1 MQGVLW
7 YLQYVLLL
15 RRRKFYCGCHIL
27 NAWKT
32 QRGKLTSRRSSFFF
46 CLWLLNPS
54 VCYVPLQQ
62 DFCMDS
68 QNSFFLSQ
76 RTDQLNFEW
85 KAARKC
91 IKKYCHSYHF
101 TGRTIEVQVT
111 SRPQNRDK
119 SEVWSAMHAIPSTS
133 SHKDV
138 TRFSRGERAPW
149 SALHI
154 PRCSSV
160 DAFLHAGLCIH
171 IRLILCSSRLH
182 HPRLTKLTLW
192 PSAKCDI
199 CWINVSIV
207 R

>member
-1 MQGVLW
+1 MYCYSDDANSTAAVTFLMPERLSAGNWLHGARLFSFVCDFSIRLSVTYHCNRTFVW
-7 YLQYVLLL
+7 IL
-15 RRRKFYCGCHIL
+15 RTH
-27 NAWKT
+27 
-32 QRGKLTSRRSSFFF
+32 SF
-46 CLWLLNPS
+46 CLSEP
-54 VCYVPLQQ
+54 
-62 DFCMDS
+62 M
-68 QNSFFLSQ
+68 NSISNE
-76 RTDQLNFEW
+76 RS
-85 KAARKC
+85 ARKC
-91 IKKYCHSYHF
+91 IKKYCHSHHF
-101 TGRTIEVQVT
+101 TGRTIEVRVT

-138 TRFSRGERAPW
+138 TRFSRCERAPW

-160 DAFLHAGLCIH
+160 DAILHAGLCIH